1 VPPEAGG
8 PGSTPFDSTAPP
20 DVPIRM
26 ITRLVVV
33 GENIQLDLPPEQE
46 RFTLGAASAPIVDLT
61 LHGEMVSRLHA
72 VLTRTGAKL
81 RVVDQRSTNG
91 TFFQGHR
98 DADFELSPGQVFEVS
113 RRVKLLALDP
123 GLAILRNRLL
133 WVVGLRNRAAA
144 DAAIQ
149 VIAANAPL
157 LLLGPPGCEQHATA
171 AEIHR
176 RSAFNDREFVIAP
189 TTFASR
195 AEQDQLLARGTRSTV
210 FLDLS
215 RPTAPMPAH
224 FVGHLF
230 ADCRPI
236 IAAPTRERAVDVL
249 DSYARRLQ
257 EIELATPAERPDDI
271 PRLLD
276 ALIVEEHARAGGGD
290 LLPLAA
296 LGAANLDGLKAH
308 TVAGSLHR
316 AARPGQ
322 APPRR
327 PDQRPPDPRLG
338 PRARP
343 QVRHGA
349 GAGPRSHRRPPGRRR
364 RRRGP
369 HRRRRRRVADAP
381 RRPYATV
388 IGPVTCRGRP
398 VSDTLA
404 RRQPAGP
411 CHRWHPP
418 TRPRGRGAP
427 RRWGDRLRR

>member
-1 VPPEAGG
+1 MAPPNPAPPEPVVPPEAGG
-8 PGSTPFDSTAPP
+8 PGSTPFDSTATP

-308 TVAGSLHR
+308 TWPDHFIELRAQAKRLHAVLTNDLRIR
-316 AARPGQ
+316 ASARALGLKSATALVQ
-322 APPRR
+322 ALDRIGV
-327 PDQRPPDPRLG
+327 RLAAADG
-338 PRARP
+338 DDVPTSEDAEALP
-343 QVRHGA
+343 T
-349 GAGPRSHRRPPGRRR
+349 PPG
-364 RRRGP
+364 
-369 HRRRRRRVADAP
+369 
-381 RRPYATV
+381 
-388 IGPVTCRGRP
+388 
-398 VSDTLA
+398 A
-404 RRQPAGP
+404 R
-411 CHRWHPP
+411 
-418 TRPRGRGAP
+418 TRP
-427 RRWGDRLRR
+427 